1 MYIASS
7 SFIVQDMT
15 GIQVFNP
22 EGFFVSRVWRS
33 HKPWEC
39 FGLAEDEQ
47 RRLWFIDF
55 NWRSKETHLKC
66 YDLKEEKPVK
76 GISLKELV
84 GDRSRESKCRFL
96 TFSKGKLYITD
107 LGLDQVYILDPNNL
121 ESFRKFGS
129 SGAGDGQFN
138 DPAGVVVDD
147 VGNILVADSRNHRL
161 CLHDKN
167 GKWMKNQPVMNLILL
182 VLLNQNLSQDGVMRV
197 RRPSALLLDRKRGE
211 LYCLNL
217 QGSEA
222 VVKYRASL

>member
-15 GIQVFNP
+15 GIQVFND

-55 NWRSKETHLKC
+55 NWRSKETHLRC
-66 YDLKEEKPVK
+66 YDLKVGKPVK
-76 GISLKELV
+76 GISPKELV

-147 VGNILVADSRNHRL
+147 VGNILVADSKNHRL
-161 CLHDKN
+161 CLFDKKRN
-167 GKWMKNQPVMNLILL
+167 WIKKFQVSQISLLAVCFIMNIAGSCETSQRHPAGQQQGRA
-182 VLLNQNLSQDGVMRV
+182 VLSQHAGQGGCRQV
-197 RRPSALLLDRKRGE
+197 RPHIT
-211 LYCLNL
+211 
-217 QGSEA
+217 
-222 VVKYRASL
+222 

>member
-76 GISLKELV
+76 GISLKEQF
-84 GDRSRESKCRFL
+84 GFL
-96 TFSKGKLYITD
+96 QKMDLPELETASSTTLPELSWMMWGTF
-107 LGLDQVYILDPNNL
+107 
-121 ESFRKFGS
+121 
-129 SGAGDGQFN
+129 
-138 DPAGVVVDD
+138 
-147 VGNILVADSRNHRL
+147 
-161 CLHDKN
+161 
-167 GKWMKNQPVMNLILL
+167 W
-182 VLLNQNLSQDGVMRV
+182 
-197 RRPSALLLDRKRGE
+197 
-211 LYCLNL
+211 
-217 QGSEA
+217 
-222 VVKYRASL
+222 